1 MSKLIVISGS
11 INSGK
16 STTSRLLVER
26 LPRAAHVQGD
36 ALRHFATRLPLEEAV
51 PVTLQNI
58 VSVSGNFLSAG
69 FDVVVDYPL
78 YQPSYE
84 KFCEVLSG
92 TASAVHAFVL
102 SPRLTVAQRQRGER
116 VLSPREVE
124 RIAFHYSTNL
134 HDPGF
139 GIRIDNSE
147 QTPQE
152 TVKAMLES
160 LEMGGYSGRP

>member
-1 MSKLIVISGS
+1 MPKLIVISGS

-36 ALRHFATRLPLEEAV
+36 ALRHFVTRLPLEEAV
-51 PVTLQNI
+51 PITLQNI
-58 VSVSGNFLSAG
+58 IAVSKNFLLAC

-78 YQPSYE
+78 YRPSYE
-84 KFCEVLSG
+84 KLCRALSG
-92 TASAVHAFVL
+92 TATGVDAFVL
-102 SPRLTVAQRQRGER
+102 SPPLEVAQRQRGDR
-116 VLSPREVE
+116 VLSPHEVE

-152 TVKAMLES
+152 TVEAMLEH
-160 LEMGGYSGRP
+160 LEMGG